1 MINSSVWSKG
11 VYYLL
16 TVEAVII
23 PKLLLRSIQVTGFYL
38 EKGETITF
46 KLLSLRY
53 FFLVLFVWGLIK
65 NLDKIFCFEKMK
77 LEVEVNSAPW
87 ECSYDR
93 RGYHQQLCSFA
104 GLLDSSLNGWSY
116 PLFEQ
121 RRIHASQ
128 HLLRFITD
136 NTRGT
141 VSRAVIREFN
151 LVHSVAL
158 YACPGKLTSTS

>member
-1 MINSSVWSKG
+1 MHNNYFIKSSQ
-11 VYYLL
+11 
-16 TVEAVII
+16 AVII
-23 PKLLLRSIQVTGFYL
+23 PKFLLRSIQVMAFYL

-46 KLLSLRY
+46 KLFSLRY

-136 NTRGT
+136 NTRGK